1 MLRFLGGGVEGYSPK
16 PLPQITKACVLP
28 KKAILRY
35 LHMLRILRVRAEG
48 ACPKLFPEKS
58 EACVAEE

>member
-1 MLRFLGGGVEGYSPK
+1 MVNIFILKKRGAGTFNSYFRLDDFLEW
-16 PLPQITKACVLP
+16 TKRL
-28 KKAILRY
+28 